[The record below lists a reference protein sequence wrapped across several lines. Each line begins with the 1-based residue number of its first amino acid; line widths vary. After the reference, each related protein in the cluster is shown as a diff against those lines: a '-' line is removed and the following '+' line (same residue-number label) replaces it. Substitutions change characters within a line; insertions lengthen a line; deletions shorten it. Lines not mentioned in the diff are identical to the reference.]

1 MGRWEKITEF
11 YERPTSKDRYP
22 LDSFTQGKS
31 RTKIR
36 RRNIHNFN
44 RLKLAPVAKRNH
56 IMALQKDEQGQI
68 SIFFSASLVVMI
80 TIIAFVINIGLF
92 VKAKINLQN
101 ATDAAAYAGASVQAR
116 QLTKIAYLNWEMR
129 NIYKEWMYKYY
140 VIGNLNIPDVENPD
154 ASSGSDMKFKLMPDN
169 NVLTGVVTPDIFNI
183 PAVCIHISGSQT
195 NICKRYSVPGLPE
208 FGSSELTGAEEAS
221 RAFMDTLISTKVNDC
236 VDRSRLNMTVANTW
250 TYNVL
255 GSSIDDSMAGNGPA
269 ILSDRQGA
277 WPRAVELALR
287 IRNLEYVMNREAV
300 SNVCAGGSTTL
311 TNCSK
316 AISSMDPKILG
327 NERIVKAFYSGFRN
341 LGNDIDNEMK
351 NSFTLTELPPKKI
364 KYDNPAD
371 ASNLLIPKG
380 KLGSYER
387 QWLDLKLM
395 MVNYAIFYAAMI
407 PRADDKTSG
416 ACDISKVAIPVPGY
430 PLGFYKNPS
439 VLTYYAVKG
448 EAEFVGMFNPFQ
460 EGAVKLQAFA
470 AAKPMGGRIGPMLFT
485 QKNGENY
492 ITGRT
497 DSLKFRSVPY
507 LTSYKFDGV
516 TIRNKTYSESGAGKK
531 FIPGLPLP
539 TNSTQSPGPFWL
551 ESPGNPVG
559 GRIADANRIQFGVP
573 NLVYDYEENFKP
585 TGYTE
590 ASLQIHMIN
599 AKDSSS
605 EKPIG
610 LFSKN
615 QFKKFKGSSLSST
628 IGPDQLRH
636 EINRIRTPT
645 LYEAANYMVPT
656 PNTEVNLANALDSFG
671 FISHAG
677 NLQPVERD
685 GIKTLNAMIYAPLY
699 STNGQIDLLFSGGSE
714 VATTISEYML
724 LQEEGMRKYRMAM
737 NKAAL
742 NIWLE
747 KDNVAAEAAG
757 SRQGYIRAAKGVS
770 DIKINNDG
778 SANLNDMP
786 RSCSSL
792 AGQFL
797 YFYYGQEHPQ
807 LAPPECPEDPEPD
820 DPPCPP
826 SSCPKPLGA
835 LLKEYYSPG
844 GATDDFSPD
853 YYSFSYSFD
862 KNVDNLKFMT
872 SYMPGPYKGAG
883 PEGMFSN
890 PITGAA
896 DNTRRNFYSTKF
908 ITLDSVQSGKI
919 DSYATEGSLI
929 HSEGSMDK
937 TGTGE
942 NVKHEFKN
950 PLEGDQSELDSIR
963 Y

>member
-1 MGRWEKITEF
+1 
-11 YERPTSKDRYP
+11 
-22 LDSFTQGKS
+22 
-31 RTKIR
+31 
-36 RRNIHNFN
+36 
-44 RLKLAPVAKRNH
+44 
-56 IMALQKDEQGQI
+56 
-68 SIFFSASLVVMI
+68 MI

-129 NIYKEWMYKYY
+129 NIYKEWLYKYY

-154 ASSGSDMKFKLMPDN
+154 ASSLPQMEFKLMEDRNP
-169 NVLTGVVTPDIFNI
+169 LSGVVTKDIFNI

-208 FGSSELTGAEEAS
+208 FGDSGLVGAAEAS
-221 RAFMDTLISTKVNDC
+221 RAFMDSLISTKVNDC
-236 VDRSRLNMTVANTW
+236 VDRSKLNMTVANTW

-255 GSSIDDSMAGNGPA
+255 SSSMDQSMAGNGPA

-287 IRNLEYVMNREAV
+287 IRNLEYVMNRPAI
-300 SNVCAGGSTTL
+300 SNVCASGSSNL
-311 TNCSK
+311 TNCSQGI
-316 AISSMDPKILG
+316 ASLDPKILG

-341 LGNDIDNEMK
+341 LGNDLDNEMK
-351 NSFTLTELPPKKI
+351 NSFTLSELPPKKI
-364 KYDNPAD
+364 KYDNPDD
-371 ASNLLIPKG
+371 ASNLLIPEG

-407 PRADDKTSG
+407 PRADTGTSG

-485 QKNGENY
+485 QKTGENY
-492 ITGRT
+492 LTGRT

-516 TIRNKTYSESGAGKK
+516 TIRGKTYTESGTGPNDRK

-539 TNSTQSPGPFWL
+539 TNSTQSPGSFWL
-551 ESPGNPVG
+551 DGPGNPVG
-559 GRIADANRIQFGVP
+559 GKLADATRIQFGVP
-573 NLVYDYEENFKP
+573 NLVYDYETNFMP
-585 TGYTE
+585 TGYTDS
-590 ASLQIHMIN
+590 SLQIYMIN
-599 AKDSSS
+599 AVNSSS
-605 EKPIG
+605 EKAIG

-615 QFKKFKGSSLSST
+615 QFKKFRGSSLTST

-636 EINRIRTPT
+636 EINRVRAPT
-645 LYEAANYMVPT
+645 LYEAANYMIPT
-656 PNTEVNLANALDSFG
+656 SNNDLNLPKGLDSFG
-671 FISHAG
+671 FISNTSAQ
-677 NLQPVERD
+677 QPDERD
-685 GIKTLNAMIYAPLY
+685 GVKTINAKIYAPLY
-699 STNGQIDLLFSGGSE
+699 SNAGQIDLLFTNASE
-714 VATTISEYML
+714 VVSTITQYMKT
-724 LQEEGMRKYRMAM
+724 QEQGMLKYRMAM
-737 NKAAL
+737 NKAAV

-747 KDNVAAEAAG
+747 KDNAASEASGAKAG
-757 SRQGYIRAAKGVS
+757 YERAARGVS
-770 DIKINNDG
+770 DISINGAGTD
-778 SANLNDMP
+778 LTQMP
-786 RSCSSL
+786 LSCSSL

-797 YFYYGQEHPQ
+797 YFYYGQENPD
-807 LAPPECPEDPEPD
+807 LAPPDSPG
-820 DPPCPP
+820 
-826 SSCPKPLGA
+826 CPKPLGA
-835 LLKEYYSPG
+835 LLREYYSA
-844 GATDDFSPD
+844 GAEDDFSPE
-853 YYSFSYSFD
+853 YYSMSYSFKKD
-862 KNVDNLKFMT
+862 EDNTRFMT
-872 SYMPGPYKGAG
+872 AYLPGPYKGAG
-883 PEGMFSN
+883 PDGMFAN
-890 PITGAA
+890 PITGAS

-919 DSYATEGSLI
+919 ESYATDGSLI

-942 NVKHEFKN
+942 NVKHEFMN
-950 PLEGDQSELDSIR
+950 PLEGDLSELDTIK

>member
-1 MGRWEKITEF
+1 
-11 YERPTSKDRYP
+11 
-22 LDSFTQGKS
+22 
-31 RTKIR
+31 
-36 RRNIHNFN
+36 
-44 RLKLAPVAKRNH
+44 VAKRNH
-56 IMALQKDEQGQI
+56 IMALQKNEQGQI

-129 NIYKEWMYKYY
+129 NIYKEWLYKYY

-154 ASSGSDMKFKLMPDN
+154 ASSLPHMEFKLMEDRNP
-169 NVLTGVVTPDIFNI
+169 LSGVVTKDIFNI

-208 FGSSELTGAEEAS
+208 FGDSGLVGAAEAS
-221 RAFMDTLISTKVNDC
+221 RAFMDSLISTKVNDC
-236 VDRSRLNMTVANTW
+236 VDRSKLNMTVANTW

-255 GSSIDDSMAGNGPA
+255 SSSMDKSMAGKGPA

-287 IRNLEYVMNREAV
+287 IRNLEYVMNRPAI
-300 SNVCAGGSTTL
+300 SNVCASGSSNL
-311 TNCSK
+311 TNCSQGI
-316 AISSMDPKILG
+316 ASLDPKILG

-341 LGNDIDNEMK
+341 LGNDLDNEMK

-364 KYDNPAD
+364 KYDNPDD
-371 ASNLLIPKG
+371 ASNLLIPEG

-407 PRADDKTSG
+407 PRADTRTSG

-485 QKNGENY
+485 QKPGENY
-492 ITGRT
+492 LTGRT

-516 TIRNKTYSESGAGKK
+516 EIRGKKYSESGTGTNVRK

-551 ESPGNPVG
+551 DSPANPVG
-559 GRIADANRIQFGVP
+559 GKITDPTRIQFGVP
-573 NLVYDYEENFKP
+573 NLVFDYETNFMP
-585 TGYTE
+585 TGYTDS
-590 ASLQIHMIN
+590 SLQIHMIN
-599 AKDSSS
+599 AVDTSS
-605 EKPIG
+605 EKAIG

-615 QFKKFKGSSLSST
+615 QFRKFRGSSLTST

-645 LYEAANYMVPT
+645 LYEAANYMIPT
-656 PNTEVNLANALDSFG
+656 SNNDLNLPKGLDSFG
-671 FISHAG
+671 FISNTGAQ
-677 NLQPVERD
+677 QPDERD
-685 GIKTLNAMIYAPLY
+685 GIKTINAKIYAPLY
-699 STNGQIDLLFSGGSE
+699 SNGGQIDLLFSTDDE
-714 VATTISEYML
+714 VVTSIAKYMKN
-724 LQEEGMRKYRMAM
+724 QEQGMLKYRMAM
-737 NKAAL
+737 NKAAV

-747 KDNVAAEAAG
+747 KDNVAQGAQG
-757 SRQGYIRAAKGVS
+757 SEEGYKSAAKGVS
-770 DIKINNDG
+770 DINFNGAGTD
-778 SANLNDMP
+778 LTQMP
-786 RSCSSL
+786 LCSSL

-797 YFYYGQEHPQ
+797 YFYFGQENAP
-807 LAPPECPEDPEPD
+807 LAPPDSPG
-820 DPPCPP
+820 
-826 SSCPKPLGA
+826 CPKPLGA
-835 LLKEYYSPG
+835 LLREYYST
-844 GATDDFSPD
+844 GAEDDFSPE
-853 YYSFSYSFD
+853 YYTMSYSFN
-862 KNVDNLKFMT
+862 KNEDNTRFMT
-872 SYMPGPYKGAG
+872 AYIPGPYKGAG
-883 PEGMFSN
+883 PDGMFAN
-890 PITGAA
+890 PITGAS

-919 DSYATEGSLI
+919 ESYATDGSLI

-942 NVKHEFKN
+942 NVKHEFMN
-950 PLEGDQSELDSIR
+950 PLEGDLSELDSIK

>member
-1 MGRWEKITEF
+1 VGRWERITEF
-11 YERPTSKDRYP
+11 YVRPTSKDRHP

-31 RTKIR
+31 RTKIS
-36 RRNIHNFN
+36 RRNIHKFN
-44 RLKLAPVAKRNH
+44 QCKMVPVAKRTHN
-56 IMALQKDEQGQI
+56 MALQLNEQGQI

-80 TIIAFVINIGLF
+80 TIVAFVINIGLF

-154 ASSGSDMKFKLMPDN
+154 ASSSSDMKFKLMPDN
-169 NVLTGVVTPDIFNI
+169 NVLTGVVTPDKFNI

-208 FGSSELTGAEEAS
+208 FGSSNLAGAEEAS

-255 GSSIDDSMAGNGPA
+255 SSSMDDSMAGNGPA

-300 SNVCAGGSTTL
+300 SNVCAGGSTSL
-311 TNCSK
+311 TNCST

-371 ASNLLIPKG
+371 ASNLLIPSG

-407 PRADDKTSG
+407 PRADDRSSG

-497 DSLKFRSVPY
+497 DSLKYRSVPY
-507 LTSYKFDGV
+507 LTSYTFDGV
-516 TIRNKTYSESGAGKK
+516 TIRNKTYSESGNGSK

-539 TNSTQSPGPFWL
+539 TNSADSPGSFWL
-551 ESPGNPVG
+551 DSPGNPVG
-559 GRIADANRIQFGVP
+559 GTIADAARIQFGVP
-573 NLVYDYEENFKP
+573 NLVYDYEQNFRP

-590 ASLQIHMIN
+590 ASLQVHMIDATN
-599 AKDSSS
+599 SSS
-605 EKPIG
+605 EKAIG

-615 QFKKFKGSSLSST
+615 QFKRFKGSGLSST
-628 IGPDQLRH
+628 ISPEQLRH

-645 LYEAANYMVPT
+645 LYEAANYMIPT

-671 FISHAG
+671 FISQAG
-677 NLQPVERD
+677 SEQPTERD
-685 GIKTLNAMIYAPLY
+685 GITTINANIYAPLY
-699 STNGQIDLLFSGGSE
+699 SQNQVDILFQRNTE
-714 VATTISEYML
+714 VVSTISDYML
-724 LQEEGMRKYRMAM
+724 TQEQGMRKYLMAM

-757 SRQGYIRAAKGVS
+757 SKQGYESAARGVS
-770 DIKINNDG
+770 DINFSGASTNINDRPNTC
-778 SANLNDMP
+778 N
-786 RSCSSL
+786 SL

-797 YFYYGQEHPQ
+797 YFYFGGLIPA
-807 LAPPECPEDPEPD
+807 LSPVDPTG
-820 DPPCPP
+820 
-826 SSCPKPLGA
+826 CPKPLNE
-835 LLKEYYSPG
+835 LLGEYYSGGGPN
-844 GATDDFSPD
+844 GATDDFSAD

-862 KNVDNLKFMT
+862 KNVDNLKFM
-872 SYMPGPYKGAG
+872 SAYMPGPYKGAG
-883 PEGMFSN
+883 PEGMLSN
-890 PITGAA
+890 PITGAS

-919 DSYATEGSLI
+919 ESYGTEGSLI

-942 NVKHEFKN
+942 NVQHEFKN
-950 PLEGDQSELDSIR
+950 PLEGELSELDPIR